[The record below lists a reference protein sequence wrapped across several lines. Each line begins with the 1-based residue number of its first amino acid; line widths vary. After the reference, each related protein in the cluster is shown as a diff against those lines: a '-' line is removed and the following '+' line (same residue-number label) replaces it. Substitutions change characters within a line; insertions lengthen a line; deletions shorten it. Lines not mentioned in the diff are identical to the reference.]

1 MPDQESIRGQL
12 NLLDTLRKRL
22 RIQINQQKTLSA
34 HAPAYM
40 QLEIDNAQEQIRKI
54 KAYLLRNGVHVEHLA
69 EDGEEE
75 TSEIHTASGQ
85 AQPTNPVAAS
95 QLENDASDLADVFIS
110 YHPADK
116 AWVRQTLLPLLEKQN
131 GLRAIVDWRDFE
143 IGVPKVM
150 NVEKAVMG
158 SRSTLI
164 VLTPEWVQSE
174 WNAFQELLASTT
186 DPSGVQRKLL
196 PVMLRACTPP
206 PRIAM
211 RDYANLTDPDERDEQ
226 LQRLMRSLKRSQS
239 KGGTPKQATLSD
251 EDVPTTPA
259 STSTADFVIITAL
272 EEEREAVLNHL
283 PGNQRIMPSAEDIRT
298 YRFARVPVHF
308 PDGSK
313 GEYTVAVLS
322 LISMGRV
329 EASLATSDAIRR
341 WSPRYVLMVGIAG
354 GIGDEGVNVGDV
366 LLSSQVIDYE
376 LQKLTDEGES
386 IRYSPHRADPRLLDA
401 AQNMTNSEWRAQ
413 ITVARP
419 SEGQPRRLV
428 GPVATGD
435 KVVARKAL
443 LDKLRAAWPKL
454 IGIEMEA
461 GGAAAAAFQSARD
474 PGFFMVRG
482 VSDLADAHK
491 NDDWRE
497 YACDV
502 AAAYTIALLKSA
514 PVPLR

>member
-22 RIQINQQKTLSA
+22 RIQINQQKTLGA

-69 EDGEEE
+69 EDGEEK

-116 AWVRQTLLPLLEKQN
+116 AWVRQTLLPLLEQQN

-211 RDYANLTDPDERDEQ
+211 REIADLTEAFEQ
-226 LQRLMRSLKRSQS
+226 PTQLNRVVRSIKRAQSQGIS
-239 KGGTPKQATLSD
+239 SSETAYRGDSAPLL
-251 EDVPTTPA
+251 TT
-259 STSTADFVIITAL
+259 DFVIITAL
-272 EEEREAVLNHL
+272 EEERDAVLAHL

-376 LQKLTDEGES
+376 VQKLTDEGES
-386 IRYSPHRADPRLLDA
+386 IRYSGHRADPRLLDA
-401 AQNMTNSEWRAQ
+401 AQNMTQSEWRAE
-413 ITVARP
+413 ITIARP
-419 SEGQPRRLV
+419 GDGQPRRLV

-443 LDKLRAAWPKL
+443 LNKLRADWPKL

-461 GGAAAAAFQSARD
+461 GGAAAAAFHSAQK

-502 AAAYTIALLKSA
+502 AAAYTIALLKRA
-514 PVPLR
+514 PVPPR